1 MIYALL
7 KILSRLTIWGYFRKV
22 KIVGKENVP
31 AEGPY
36 IFVANHPSAFMDPI
50 VVATSIKPSVYFI
63 AAGEYVGKGVKGWF
77 FQKALHMIPVFRPS
91 TRPEEAHKNKDM
103 FLKCHEH
110 LTKRGAL
117 LIFPEGVS
125 LTDKKLKP
133 LKTGTVRIALGAEQ
147 ANDFELNIPII
158 PIGLNYS
165 DPHQF
170 RSDLFVKIGA
180 PIYIKSYI
188 NAVADFNALTEE
200 GEIEFTKKITEDIE
214 IQMRRTIVHVE
225 TNDDEI
231 LLEKLNA
238 VFSTEVKRQ
247 FDIKY
252 NDQEGEFEMQKDFL
266 KAIHYYKKKDV
277 ESFNATLE
285 KVDNYL
291 QTLEKYGLSDKDIG
305 QFRSRYTYRRVTT
318 YFLGFPFFLV
328 GLITNYLPYR
338 IVGMIVDRIRMNVNF
353 QGSMALALGLFLFL
367 FWYLGLSI
375 LAASAGLGLM
385 SILVA
390 IPCYIFGLYA
400 LVYQTAFRHSTARK
414 RLRKVVKQNQVLVNT
429 LLNQRAEI
437 VSQIASV
444 QAAYLLQ
451 KN

>member
-22 KIVGKENVP
+22 KIVGREFIPK
-31 AEGPY
+31 EGPY

-200 GEIEFTKKITEDIE
+200 GEIELTKKITEDIE

-266 KAIHYYKKKDV
+266 KAIHYYQKKDPKEF
-277 ESFNATLE
+277 ESTLE
-285 KVDNYL
+285 KVDIYL
-291 QTLEKYGLSDKDIG
+291 ASLEEYGLSDKDIG
-305 QFRSRYTYRRVTT
+305 QFSARYYFRRVTT
-318 YFLGFPFFLV
+318 YILGFPFFLFGLINNYIPYRGV
-328 GLITNYLPYR
+328 GLIAS
-338 IVGMIVDRIRMNVNF
+338 RIRMNANF
-353 QGSMALALGLFLFL
+353 QGSIALAIGLFLFL
-367 FWYLGLSI
+367 IWYIGLSI
-375 LAASAGLGLM
+375 IAGRFGLGWLA
-385 SILVA
+385 IFYA
-390 IPCYIFGLYA
+390 IPCYITGLYA
-400 LVYQTAFRHSTARK
+400 LVYQTAFRHSLGRK
-414 RLRKVVKQNQVLVNT
+414 RLRKIVGENKKLINA

-437 VSQIASV
+437 VKIIEGV
-444 QAAYLLQ
+444 QQNYLAQ